1 MLIEMLEVLKRT
13 VSKIRGGVTVLAHYA
28 LSIINVGLAK
38 ANSAIRVVCS
48 QSLTSLYH
56 VSWYDWGEIT

>member
-13 VSKIRGGVTVLAHYA
+13 VSKIQYGWSHSVGP